1 MRLAERDGVLTRG
14 ARIQFCYERRVI
26 GVPLANKLTVAKTP
40 RFCDALSR
48 VIKRG
53 RALLYGSTVRDWV
66 PPELLSDRRRD
77 V

>member
-14 ARIQFCYERRVI
+14 ARIQFCYEDGNRSATRKQADRRQ
-26 GVPLANKLTVAKTP
+26 NP

-48 VIKRG
+48 VIKRR

-66 PPELLSDRRRD
+66 PPELLGDRRRD